1 MKAVVQR
8 VAWAQVEVEGRL
20 VGRIERGLLVY
31 VGVGE
36 GDDAAAPAKLAE
48 KVAFLRIFEDGEGK
62 LNLSVK
68 DIGGGVLGIP
78 NFTLLGDARRGRRP
92 DFTGAA
98 RPEQA
103 QPLYEA
109 FLAALRQ
116 AGCTVAGGQFR
127 AHMDIRSQADGPINI
142 LLEVPSRE

>member
-8 VAWAQVEVEGRL
+8 VAWAQVEVAGEI

-31 VGVGE
+31 AGVAE
-36 GDDAAAPAKLAE
+36 GDEASGALKLAE
-48 KVAFLRIFEDGEGK
+48 KIAGLRIFEDSDGK
-62 LNLSVK
+62 LNLSVN
-68 DIGGGVLGIP
+68 DVGGGVLAIP

-116 AGCTVAGGQFR
+116 AGCIVAAGQFR
-127 AHMDIRSQADGPINI
+127 AHMDITSQADGPINI

>member
-8 VAWAQVEVEGRL
+8 VAWGEVEVEGEI
-20 VGRIERGLLVY
+20 VGRVERGLVVY
-31 VGVGE
+31 VGVAE
-36 GDDAAAPAKLAE
+36 GDEAFRAVTLAE
-48 KVAFLRIFEDGEGK
+48 KIAGLRIFEDEGGK
-62 LNLSVK
+62 LNLSVN
-68 DIGGGVLGIP
+68 DVGGGVLAIP

-116 AGCTVAGGQFR
+116 AGCTVAAGRFR
-127 AHMDIRSQADGPINI
+127 AHMDITSQADGPINI
-142 LLEVPSRE
+142 LLEVPWRE

>member
-8 VAWAQVEVEGRL
+8 VAWGEVAVEGEI
-20 VGRIERGLLVY
+20 VGRVERGLVVY
-31 VGVGE
+31 VGVAE
-36 GDDAAAPAKLAE
+36 GDEVSRAVTLAE
-48 KVAFLRIFEDGEGK
+48 KIAGLRIFEDEGGK
-62 LNLSVK
+62 LNLSVN
-68 DIGGGVLGIP
+68 DVAGAVLAIP

-116 AGCTVAGGQFR
+116 AGCTVAAGRFR

-142 LLEVPSRE
+142 LLEVPWRE